1 MAQQVS
7 HFEIRSE
14 PAIGIE
20 ANSEPA
26 SESVA
31 GALQLNRNRDLGLN
45 LVNLNTPG

>member
-14 PAIGIE
+14 PAIEIE
-20 ANSEPA
+20 ANSELA

-31 GALQLNRNRDLGLN
+31 GALQNSNRDLGLN